1 MIRQNQK
8 AFNAIQRVIDFI
20 GVVLMLYASYL
31 VCRIFQNF
39 DFILLFGWSSEL
51 VFFLLVSI
59 ALLHLF
65 FFGIFHVYRKDRN
78 TGFVLSVINIWKANL
93 CSYLLLMLSSQFC
106 SILLEVQVTLTV
118 FLFANTVFQTSY
130 RYLLRLTLQWFRK
143 KGYNQKYILIL
154 GKNQG
159 TESFIEKVRGN
170 AKLGYEILGIMGGV
184 DQTLPYLGEFSQLK
198 SYLQTHVVDEVT
210 FMQTERNRERLKE
223 SINICEEYGVKMTIL
238 PDVFSVFGNRAYI
251 TDFDGTPILN
261 LRKIP
266 LDHWWNYYQKRTLD
280 IIISSICL
288 ILLSPII
295 LLIALL
301 IKATSNG
308 PVIFHQ
314 ERVGL
319 NRRVFQMYKFR
330 TMRVETE
337 ADLRMATKNDER
349 CTTVGRYLRRYSLD
363 ELPQLWNTLKG
374 DMSLVGPRPE
384 IPYYVERFREIIP
397 SYMMKHYVKPGMTGW
412 AQIHGL
418 RGNTSIP
425 KRIRYDMEYIENWS
439 LLLDLKILILTVV
452 HGIFNKNA
460 Y

>member
-1 MIRQNQK
+1 MI
-8 AFNAIQRVIDFI
+8 V
-20 GVVLMLYASYL
+20 
-31 VCRIFQNF
+31 
-39 DFILLFGWSSEL
+39 
-51 VFFLLVSI
+51 
-59 ALLHLF
+59 
-65 FFGIFHVYRKDRN
+65 
-78 TGFVLSVINIWKANL
+78 
-93 CSYLLLMLSSQFC
+93 
-106 SILLEVQVTLTV
+106 
-118 FLFANTVFQTSY
+118 
-130 RYLLRLTLQWFRK
+130 
-143 KGYNQKYILIL
+143 
-154 GKNQG
+154 
-159 TESFIEKVRGN
+159 
-170 AKLGYEILGIMGGV
+170 
-184 DQTLPYLGEFSQLK
+184 
-198 SYLQTHVVDEVT
+198 
-210 FMQTERNRERLKE
+210 
-223 SINICEEYGVKMTIL
+223 
-238 PDVFSVFGNRAYI
+238 
-251 TDFDGTPILN
+251 
-261 LRKIP
+261 
-266 LDHWWNYYQKRTLD
+266 
-280 IIISSICL
+280 
-288 ILLSPII
+288 LSPII

-349 CTTVGRYLRRYSLD
+349 CTAVGRYLRRYSLD

-384 IPYYVERFREIIP
+384 IPYYVEQFREIIP